1 MTQIKIC
8 GLKTI
13 EDVNAVNEFNPDYIG
28 FIFVSDRKRYIEPD
42 KAYELKK
49 ALNPSIKAV
58 GVFINEEIDK
68 VVEISERGIVDVIQL
83 HGTEDNDYI
92 SELRRRANKPIFKAI
107 RVDSS
112 EDIKIAS
119 ACLADTVLFDC
130 GIGGTGKTFDW
141 SLLSEFNKP
150 FFLAG
155 GLTCDNVSE
164 ALKLSP
170 MGLDVSSGVET
181 DGKKDKEKIKR
192 FISLVRKEDLKND

>member
-13 EDVNAVNEFNPDYIG
+13 EDVDAVNEFNPDYIG

-68 VVEISERGIVDVIQL
+68 VVEISERGIMDVIQL

-92 SELRRRANKPIFKAI
+92 SELRRRVNKPIFKAI

-112 EDIKIAS
+112 EDIKKAS

-155 GLTCDNVSE
+155 GLNCDNVSE